1 MKPVKAGKNAWRCV
15 KVAGDPKPDRPTVSQ
30 PKISCGGGTV
40 RNGAC
45 ACDRGEKP
53 VKARKNAW
61 RCVKAVVSDP
71 PRNKDGGNR
80 SDARGKGNNK
90 SVKMGKAK
98 AGVSN
103 RSSSSMPR

>member
-15 KVAGDPKPDRPTVSQ
+15 KDVVDPKPVKPTVSQ
-30 PKISCGGGTV
+30 PKIACAGGTV

-53 VKARKNAW
+53 VKAGKNAW
-61 RCVKAVVSDP
+61 RCVKIAVIDP
-71 PRNKDGGNR
+71 PRNKDSGNR
-80 SDARGKGNNK
+80 SDAKVKVNNK
-90 SVKMGKAK
+90 SVKIGKAK